1 MHQEQQEEEDETN
14 VSRIWQRMVQLTED
28 IVSHGKIFDY
38 FAEMLQIFVNDSV
51 DLNHEL
57 TFTGRKVSN
66 LESKLSSIHAID
78 FKAQNDSQT
87 LRKELLELKQQR
99 AEEEKRYQE
108 EVAALQQTLLD
119 KSNAERELTNEVNTL
134 KGRYNQ
140 TLSDNKSAVF
150 ATRNSTK
157 QMEKQLNSATAEKR
171 RFEEV
176 LSKVQDTVLAG

>member
-1 MHQEQQEEEDETN
+1 MQQ
-14 VSRIWQRMVQLTED
+14 S
-28 IVSHGKIFDY
+28 
-38 FAEMLQIFVNDSV
+38 
-51 DLNHEL
+51 
-57 TFTGRKVSN
+57 
-66 LESKLSSIHAID
+66 
-78 FKAQNDSQT
+78 
-87 LRKELLELKQQR
+87 
-99 AEEEKRYQE
+99 
-108 EVAALQQTLLD
+108 LLD

-134 KGRYNQ
+134 KSRYNQ